1 MGHATTRRPGLS
13 VLAVELASQETIP
26 LSPDE
31 PAITSSHGTPLLLT
45 AVEAAA
51 LCRVSERTWR
61 NWDASG
67 HIPGPVLI
75 GRSLFWRP
83 KELADWV
90 DAGCP
95 DRHTWNVRRN

>member
-1 MGHATTRRPGLS
+1 MGSTARRPGLS
-13 VLAVELASQETIP
+13 VFAVEPAAKETIP
-26 LSPDE
+26 ASPDD
-31 PAITSSHGTPLLLT
+31 PAAAIPPATPLLLT
-45 AVEAAA
+45 AVDAAT

-67 HIPGPVLI
+67 HIPGPVRI

>member
-1 MGHATTRRPGLS
+1 MGRTPRRQTLS
-13 VLAVELASQETIP
+13 VFAVEPATEERTP
-26 LSPDE
+26 TSPDD
-31 PAITSSHGTPLLLT
+31 PTVATPPPTALLLT
-45 AVEAAA
+45 AMDAAA

-67 HIPGPVLI
+67 HIPAPVRI

>member
-1 MGHATTRRPGLS
+1 MNPTARRPGLS
-13 VLAVELASQETIP
+13 VFAVEPTSDAEP
-26 LSPDE
+26 PFPDE
-31 PAITSSHGTPLLLT
+31 PAIPRSHATPLLLT

-51 LCRVSERTWR
+51 LYRVSERTWR

-67 HIPGPVLI
+67 HIPEPVRI

-95 DRHTWNVRRN
+95 DRHTWNVQRN

>member
-1 MGHATTRRPGLS
+1 MKSTRSRQANQNSISSSSRIYP
-13 VLAVELASQETIP
+13 
-26 LSPDE
+26 
-31 PAITSSHGTPLLLT
+31 SSHGTPLLLT

-67 HIPGPVLI
+67 HIPVPVRI

-90 DAGCP
+90 EAGCP